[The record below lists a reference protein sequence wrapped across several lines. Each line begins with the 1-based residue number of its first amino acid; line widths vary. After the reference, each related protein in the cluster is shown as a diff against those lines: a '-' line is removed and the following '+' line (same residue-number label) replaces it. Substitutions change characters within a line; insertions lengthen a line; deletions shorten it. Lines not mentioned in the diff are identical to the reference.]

1 MGASVYVCCG
11 KSPGFGGGAV
21 LVFAHGIDVTA
32 GMLAIVQ
39 SMLLRQLR

>member
-1 MGASVYVCCG
+1 MCATVYGSCG

-21 LVFAHGIDVTA
+21 VVLAHGIDVTA

>member
-1 MGASVYVCCG
+1 MCASVYGSCG
-11 KSPGFGGGAV
+11 KSPGFDGGAV